1 MENEN
6 GWSSSENMKDKQ
18 APVSVRSNMVQA
30 KWQEQENR
38 AKGKAR
44 RQLSAEE
51 REQKGRNTTMA
62 RGPTEVVF
70 ADQWNS

>member
-1 MENEN
+1 
-6 GWSSSENMKDKQ
+6 
-18 APVSVRSNMVQA
+18 MVQA

-51 REQKGRNTTMA
+51 RDSRKAGTLLWPEDLRK
-62 RGPTEVVF
+62 
-70 ADQWNS
+70 

>member
-1 MENEN
+1 
-6 GWSSSENMKDKQ
+6 
-18 APVSVRSNMVQA
+18 MVQA

-70 ADQWNS
+70 ASPPPQ